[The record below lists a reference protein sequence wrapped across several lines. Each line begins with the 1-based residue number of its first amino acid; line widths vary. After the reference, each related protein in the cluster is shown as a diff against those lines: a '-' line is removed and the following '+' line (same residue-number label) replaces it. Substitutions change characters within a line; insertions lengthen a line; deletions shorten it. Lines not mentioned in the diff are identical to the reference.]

1 MLPVESRHVAS
12 APFQRA
18 RFGAGI
24 YRYCW
29 PSQRAQKK
37 KKKRYRDRERKLF
50 RGSNYRH
57 RRLEEKE
64 KKGPFYLVVLA
75 LFFSII
81 SIMYSSASTPRLIY
95 FNGPPF
101 LLSFFFYFYF
111 NKSIKRNTPR
121 VVTQLEWPS
130 NSGFLSFLFFFF
142 CCLGGGRRTA
152 EPRERRN
159 HQAIGYGPLADT
171 KRRHYTDI
179 LQFKSALSWI

>member
-37 KKKRYRDRERKLF
+37 KKRYRDRERKLF

-64 KKGPFYLVVLA
+64 KKGPFYLVVFA

-142 CCLGGGRRTA
+142 LLSRRRAANGRAKRTEKPSSHWLRA
-152 EPRERRN
+152 VSRYKATTLYRY
-159 HQAIGYGPLADT
+159 IT
-171 KRRHYTDI
+171 V
-179 LQFKSALSWI
+179 